1 MPQASK
7 RAIHAPGRSAFPTG
21 SVVLIVLV
29 ASLFGLAART
39 IAHAQSSPPPA
50 VMPGIY
56 RPIVN
61 QSDGPGF
68 SPILGQNRGTV
79 TFERVDDAANGSA
92 APMASTATNDP
103 DPLAVAWLI
112 SMLST
117 GLFSLYRRNKRL
129 ALAAVGG
136 DATLQSLGQQGD
148 FSTPA
153 VA

>member
-7 RAIHAPGRSAFPTG
+7 RQIRAPGRLMFSTG
-21 SVVLIVLV
+21 GVVLFVLAV
-29 ASLFGLAART
+29 TLFGLAART
-39 IAHAQSSPPPA
+39 IAHAQSVPPPT

-56 RPIVN
+56 KPIVN

-92 APMASTATNDP
+92 APMAATATNDP
-103 DPLAVAWLI
+103 DPLAVAWVI

-117 GLFSLYRRNKRL
+117 GLFSLYRRNKRQAL
-129 ALAAVGG
+129 ALAG
-136 DATLQSLGQQGD
+136 DVATLQSLGQSGD
-148 FSTPA
+148 FSSPA
-153 VA
+153 AA